1 MCNVFDLRGGTLR
14 MISVGVSSP
23 PETPHRCAARC
34 AGAALLIGGQAAP
47 CDGQMAH
54 PRASRGPFP

>member
-1 MCNVFDLRGGTLR
+1 
-14 MISVGVSSP
+14 MIPIGVSSP

-47 CDGQMAH
+47 CDGTTAH
-54 PRASRGPFP
+54 SRAPRGPFP